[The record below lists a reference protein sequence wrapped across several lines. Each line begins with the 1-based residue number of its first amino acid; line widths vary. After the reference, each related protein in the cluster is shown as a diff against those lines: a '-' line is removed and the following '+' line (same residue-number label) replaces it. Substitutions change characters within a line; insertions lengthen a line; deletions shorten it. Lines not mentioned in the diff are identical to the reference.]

1 MIATDEVN
9 QSEKVVIE
17 EKVEK
22 VEVAQVEKD
31 AGS

>member
-17 EKVEK
+17 EKVE
-22 VEVAQVEKD
+22 VAQAEKD
-31 AGS
+31 AGI

>member
-1 MIATDEVN
+1 MIAKDEVN

-17 EKVEK
+17 EKD
-22 VEVAQVEKD
+22 EVAQAEKD

>member
-17 EKVEK
+17 EKVE
-22 VEVAQVEKD
+22 VAQAEKE

>member
-1 MIATDEVN
+1 MLATDEVN

-17 EKVEK
+17 EKD
-22 VEVAQVEKD
+22 EVAQVEKD